1 MYACLTTNRAEL
13 TDVTLLAPVLRRDDA
28 PVSLVS
34 LSETGDPEVG
44 RREGA
49 VGGT

>member
-28 PVSLVS
+28 LVSLVS
-34 LSETGDPEVG
+34 LSEMGDP
-44 RREGA
+44 EGA